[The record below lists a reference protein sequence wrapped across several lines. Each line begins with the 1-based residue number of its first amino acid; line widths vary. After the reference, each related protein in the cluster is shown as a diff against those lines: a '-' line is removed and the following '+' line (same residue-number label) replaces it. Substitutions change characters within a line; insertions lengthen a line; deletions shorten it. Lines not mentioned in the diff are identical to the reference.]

1 MARKHHY
8 RRPKKEPPELNIT
21 TFLNLMVVL
30 VPFLLITAVF
40 SRMAVIELSLPVGGS
55 DNDDEET
62 LTIEVIV
69 RETGLELSDGK
80 QILETLPLL
89 SNIKLPVD
97 SDGTKDISKLYDIKS
112 LADYLVKLKKQHPA
126 KTDALVLMEEDVE
139 YRSLIRIMDSVRSTF
154 VREKG
159 EEGEG
164 DVLQQMV
171 LFPDI
176 SIGDAPVTTTDATLD
191 ATESAPAV
199 DAASA
204 GGAS

>member
-40 SRMAVIELSLPVGGS
+40 SRIAVLELSLPVGSS
-55 DNDDEET
+55 DNNDEEA

-80 QILETLPLL
+80 QVLKTLPLL
-89 SNIKLPVD
+89 SNVKLPVD
-97 SDGTKDISKLYDIKS
+97 EDGTKDLGKLYDIKS
-112 LADYLVKLKKQHPA
+112 LGDYLVKLKEEYPT
-126 KTDALVLMEEDVE
+126 KTDALVLLEENIQ
-139 YRSLIRIMDSVRSTF
+139 YRSLIKIMDSVRSTF
-154 VREKG
+154 IRKKG
-159 EEGEG
+159 KDGEA
-164 DVLQQMV
+164 DVLQQVV

-176 SIGDAPVTTTDATLD
+176 SIGDAPVNSSNKILD
-191 ATESAPAV
+191 SSGSSPAV
-199 DAASA
+199 ETSTGDAS
-204 GGAS
+204 

>member
-40 SRMAVIELSLPVGGS
+40 SRIAVLELSLPVGS
-55 DNDDEET
+55 SASNDDEEK

-80 QILETLPLL
+80 QILKTLPLL
-89 SNIKLPVD
+89 SNIKLEID
-97 SDGTKDISKLYDIKS
+97 KDGSKDISKLYDIKA
-112 LADYLVKLKKQHPA
+112 LADYLVKLKKEHPS

-139 YRSLIRIMDSVRSTF
+139 YRSLIKIMDSVRSTF
-154 VREKG
+154 IRKKG

-176 SIGDAPVTTTDATLD
+176 SIGDAPITATDAAPEVAPADTTT
-191 ATESAPAV
+191 
-199 DAASA
+199 